1 MPIMDTGSENNI
13 KLFFN
18 TRRHLLLAI
27 VLIWSIVALVFFA
40 IKPQV
45 QTLFVLRS
53 NLEIEKEQYMDISRK
68 IQDLQSIRI
77 SDQFQQKEKVDE
89 VLPSYKP
96 VMELLFNLNEAM
108 KESNVGITSLLINPG
123 EIATESAEISLL
135 DPTSRDAATQRRQQR
150 YSALRMEL
158 IVSGAE
164 ERVDQFLQLVERIAP
179 FTSIVEL
186 EINTRTDREGVT
198 RTEAEML
205 LHTYYYTQT
214 IVTRIDDQ
222 LPSIGEKELKAF
234 ETIQQFMPSGFQ
246 KPTAIQGADLEDL
259 FGIRGFEF

>member
-1 MPIMDTGSENNI
+1 MPIIDTGSENNI

-27 VLIWSIVALVFFA
+27 ILIWAIVALVFFA

-45 QTLFVLRS
+45 QTLFNLRS
-53 NLEIEKEQYMDISRK
+53 NLEVEREQYMDLSRK
-68 IQDLQSIRI
+68 IQDLQNIRI

-89 VLPSYKP
+89 VLPSHKP
-96 VMELLFNLNEAM
+96 VMELLFNLNQAM
-108 KESNVGITSLLINPG
+108 KESNVGITSLHISPG

-135 DPTSRDAATQRRQQR
+135 DTAPKDTAAQRRQQR

-158 IVSGAE
+158 TVSGTE
-164 ERVDQFLQLVERIAP
+164 ERVDQFLQLAERIAP

-205 LHTYYYTQT
+205 LNTYYYTQT
-214 IVTRIDDQ
+214 IVTRVDDQ

-234 ETIQQFMPSGFQ
+234 ETIQQFMPPGFQ
-246 KPTAIQGADLEDL
+246 KPTAIESADLEDL